1 MVELADRATSREPVA
16 KIRLAVSKLLTM
28 TAAAEKVAAVN
39 HHSTVIT
46 TGDDNFNEMSEWN
59 LLHAYNVND

>member
-1 MVELADRATSREPVA
+1 
-16 KIRLAVSKLLTM
+16 M